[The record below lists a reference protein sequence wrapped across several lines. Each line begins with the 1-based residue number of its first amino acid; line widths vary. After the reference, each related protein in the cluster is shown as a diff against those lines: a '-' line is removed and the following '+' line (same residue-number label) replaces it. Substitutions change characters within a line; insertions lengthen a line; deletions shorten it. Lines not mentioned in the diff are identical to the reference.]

1 MELLSHLSLGFGVAT
16 QGINLL
22 YALIGAMLGTLIGV
36 LPGIGPVA
44 TIAMLLPTTYA
55 LQPVSALIML
65 AGIYYGAQ
73 YGGSTTS
80 ILLNM
85 PGETSSAV
93 TCLDGY
99 QMARKGQAGAALSI
113 AALGSFFAGTVATVM
128 VATVAIP
135 LSELALKFGPAE
147 YFSLMILGLIGAVV
161 LAHGSVLKAIA
172 MIVLGLLLGIVG
184 TDVNSGVARFAFGI
198 PELTDG
204 IGVVSVAMG
213 LFGFAEII
221 SNLETTEKRELVTSK
236 VRGLWPT
243 KEQFKVAWPA
253 SLRGTALGSVL
264 GLLPGGGAMLSSFA
278 SYALE
283 KKVAKDPSQFG
294 KGAIQGVAGPESA
307 NNAGAQTSFIPLLT
321 LGIPENAV
329 MALMVGAMTIH
340 NIQPGPQVMTS
351 NPTLFWGLIASMWV
365 GNLMLVV
372 LNLPL
377 IGMWIKLL
385 KVPYRLLY
393 PAILLFCA
401 IGVYSINNT
410 SFDVA
415 QTAVFGALGVLFFKL
430 ECEPAPLLLGFV
442 LGPMMEENLRR
453 AMLLSRGD
461 PTTFLTRPLSA
472 GMLAAAAL
480 LLILIVL
487 PNLRKK
493 REEVFEE
500 GET

>member
-1 MELLSHLSLGFGVAT
+1 MDLLQHLSLGFGVALHP
-16 QGINLL
+16 INLM
-22 YALIGAMLGTLIGV
+22 YALLGCVLGTLIGV

-99 QMARKGQAGAALSI
+99 QMARKGMAGAALAT
-113 AALGSFFAGTVATVM
+113 AALGSFFAGTVGTVM
-128 VATVAIP
+128 VATIAQP
-135 LSELALKFGPAE
+135 LSEFALKFGPAE
-147 YFSLMILGLIGAVV
+147 YFSLMVCGLIGAVV
-161 LAHGSVLKAIA
+161 LAHGSLLHAIS
-172 MIVLGLLLGIVG
+172 MIVLGLILGLVG
-184 TDVNSGVARFAFGI
+184 TDVNSGLARFSFGV

-204 IGVVSVAMG
+204 LGVVSVAMG

-221 SNLETTEKRELVTSK
+221 TNLESTAKREIMTGK
-236 VRGLWPT
+236 VGQLWLSWA
-243 KEQFKVAWPA
+243 QFMKAWPA
-253 SLRGTALGSVL
+253 SLRGTALGCVL
-264 GLLPGGGAMLSSFA
+264 GLLAGGGAMLSAFA
-278 SYALE
+278 SYAVE
-283 KKVAKDPSQFG
+283 KKVADDPSEFG
-294 KGAIQGVAGPESA
+294 RGAIQGVAGPESA
-307 NNAGAQTSFIPLLT
+307 NNAGAQSSFIPLLT

-351 NPTLFWGLIASMWV
+351 NPSLFWGLIASMWI

-372 LNLPL
+372 INLPL
-377 IGMWIKLL
+377 IGMWVQLL

-393 PAILLFCA
+393 PAILVFCS
-401 IGVYSINNT
+401 IGVYTISNT
-410 SFDVA
+410 SFDVS
-415 QTAVFGALGVLFFKL
+415 QTAFFGLLGVIFVKL
-430 ECEPAPLLLGFV
+430 GCEPAPLLLGFV

-453 AMLLSRGD
+453 ALLLSRGD
-461 PTTFLTRPLSA
+461 FTVFATRPISA
-472 GMLAAAAL
+472 FLLALAVF
-480 LLILIVL
+480 LLIIVVL
-487 PNLRKK
+487 PNIRKK
-493 REEVFEE
+493 REEVFVEE
-500 GET
+500 T